1 MQTYHRRTIFMKNST
16 QGLQAVLT
24 FDNIW
29 MAALLNFG
37 QVFRRQYYL
46 WIHCIQCKNKAF
58 ILKPAAMFPINTY
71 IYLSGTWQ
79 HTYMKYIEITS
90 SDYIMLYCLNK
101 PVSCGNLRP
110 QSSGEHSKL
119 IVNTDEQIGP
129 WSSRPRS

>member
-1 MQTYHRRTIFMKNST
+1 MKNST

-58 ILKPAAMFPINTY
+58 ILKPAAMFPINIY
-71 IYLSGTWQ
+71 IYIPIGNMAAYIYEIYI
-79 HTYMKYIEITS
+79 YMKMNMKMQCNANWIEH
-90 SDYIMLYCLNK
+90 LVVK
-101 PVSCGNLRP
+101 
-110 QSSGEHSKL
+110 KK
-119 IVNTDEQIGP
+119 QISYG
-129 WSSRPRS
+129 